1 MINPI
6 TLISKHYHPGSK
18 AYELLVVH
26 SQQVAEKAVKIA
38 TKLTGYDLDAGFVEE
53 AAMLHD
59 IGIFLTNAPSL
70 GCNGPHPYL
79 KHGHLGYK
87 LLEKEGLPKHA
98 LVCER
103 HVGAGITSKDVLD
116 HKLPLPAKDM
126 LPLSLEEKIIC
137 YADKFFSKS
146 NATPPQEKT
155 LDQVT
160 SELKNYGIDQV
171 DRFLVW
177 HEQFS

>member
-6 TLISKHYHPGSK
+6 TLISKYYSPGST

-26 SQQVAEKAVKIA
+26 SQQVAEKAVTIA
-38 TKLTGYDLDAGFVEE
+38 TKLTTKNLDAGFVEE

-70 GCNGPHPYL
+70 GCSGPHPYI
-79 KHGHLGYK
+79 KHGHLGRR
-87 LLEKEGLPKHA
+87 LLQKEGLPQHA

-103 HVGAGITSKDVLD
+103 HVGAGITRKDVLD
-116 HKLPLPAKDM
+116 RGLPLPTKDM

-137 YADKFFSKS
+137 YADKFFSK
-146 NATPPQEKT
+146 NNKTPPQEKT
-155 LDQVT
+155 LDQVM
-160 SELKNYGIDQV
+160 SELENYGTDQV
-171 DRFLVW
+171 DRFIVW

>member
-6 TLISKHYHPGSK
+6 TLISKYYAPGSK

-38 TKLTGYDLDAGFVEE
+38 TKLNSRDLDTGFVEE

-59 IGIFLTNAPSL
+59 IGIFLTHAPSL
-70 GCNGPHPYL
+70 GCHGPHPYL

-87 LLEKEGLPKHA
+87 L
-98 LVCER
+98 
-103 HVGAGITSKDVLD
+103 
-116 HKLPLPAKDM
+116 
-126 LPLSLEEKIIC
+126 
-137 YADKFFSKS
+137 
-146 NATPPQEKT
+146 

-177 HEQFS
+177 HEQFF

>member
-1 MINPI
+1 MINPTAI
-6 TLISKHYHPGSK
+6 ISKYYSPGSK

-26 SQQVAEKAVKIA
+26 SQQVAAKAIEIV
-38 TKLTGYDLDAGFVEE
+38 TKLTGYDLDAVFVEE

-59 IGIFLTNAPSL
+59 IGIFLTHAPSL

-87 LLEKEGLPKHA
+87 LLEKEGLHKHA

-103 HVGAGITSKDVLD
+103 HVGVGITHKDVLG
-116 HKLPLPAKDM
+116 HNLPLPAKDM

-137 YADKFFSKS
+137 YADKFYSK
-146 NATPPQEKT
+146 NGTFPPQEKA
-155 LDQVT
+155 LDHVIN
-160 SELKNYGIDQV
+160 EVKNYGVDQV
-171 DRFLVW
+171 NRFLSW